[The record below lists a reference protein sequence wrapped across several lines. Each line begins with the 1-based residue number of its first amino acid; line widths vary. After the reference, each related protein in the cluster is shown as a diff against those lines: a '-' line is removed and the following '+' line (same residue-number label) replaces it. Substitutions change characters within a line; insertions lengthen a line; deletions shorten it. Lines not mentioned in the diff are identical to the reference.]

1 MFSESKVD
9 QIPILDFSQFL
20 TDDEESKCSMA
31 AQLRWIQEEVGFYYI
46 VNHGVSSS
54 LIDRAINQVQE
65 LHSLPLSKKLELKV
79 DKDTTGYIPI
89 KSTMYVTTDAGKN
102 DRYDLNENYR
112 IVRERPP
119 DHPSIIA
126 GRRFTGPNKWPSV
139 ELLPDFKNVMLEY
152 YAAMESLGHAMLPFY
167 ARALDLPVNYFA
179 EFFTDPMW
187 FTRNVHYP
195 AIQAKKNQFGIS
207 PHSDHGFIT
216 LLPLSKVPGLEVKTQ
231 DGRWISGGYV
241 KDAIVVNSG
250 DFMKKWTNGRFIATP
265 HRVLPPKEDRYI
277 SAFFFNPNWDAMSLP
292 LPTCIDGQ
300 DSKNYQVTSFYD
312 HLCNYVDSNY
322 TKSSGGNAKDP
333 AVS

>member
-1 MFSESKVD
+1 MFGESKID

-20 TDDEESKCSMA
+20 KDEEESKCSMA
-31 AQLRWIQEEVGFYYI
+31 AQLRRIQEEVGFYYI
-46 VNHGVSSS
+46 VNHGVPSS
-54 LIDRAINQVQE
+54 LIDRAINQVQK

-89 KSTMYVTTDAGKN
+89 KSTMYVTTDVGEN

-112 IVRERPP
+112 IVRERPS

-126 GRRFTGPNKWPSV
+126 GRRFTGPNKWPSD
-139 ELLPDFKNVMLEY
+139 ELLPNFKNVMLEY
-152 YAAMESLGHAMLPFY
+152 YTAMEKLGHAMLPFY

-195 AIQAKKNQFGIS
+195 TIPAKKNQFGIS

-277 SAFFFNPNWDAMSLP
+277 SAFFFNPNWDVMSSP
-292 LPTCIDGQ
+292 LPTCIGGQ
-300 DSKNYQVTSFYD
+300 DGNKYDVTSFYD